1 MGLGGLGVVRAADGA
16 SIGEWRNRAAAP
28 SLLATVAH
36 DLRAPMSSLIAAAEV
51 LQRDYARLDD
61 PARLAMVASIHRNSL
76 WMREMTE
83 NLLCSAAIADGR
95 LTVEPRPV
103 DARAT
108 IDEIRSLVEPLL
120 AQKDQCL
127 RVVAEAVLPLVAGDA
142 HRISQVLLNLISN
155 AHRYSERGTTID
167 VSVRLVQ
174 GRIRVDVCDQG
185 PGVPR
190 SALRAIF
197 NAYERAG
204 RSGGGGLGIGL
215 SIVRSIV
222 EAHGGRLGAS
232 NRRTGGARFWFD
244 LPVMVAGECAE
255 LNSMKRV
262 G

>member
-1 MGLGGLGVVRAADGA
+1 MGLGGLDVVRAADDAVGHL
-16 SIGEWRNRAAAP
+16 RDRAAP
-28 SLLATVAH
+28 GLLATVAH

-51 LQRDYARLDD
+51 LHHDYTRLDD

-76 WMREMTE
+76 WMREMME

-95 LTVEPRPV
+95 MTIDPRPV
-103 DARAT
+103 DTRAT
-108 IDEIRSLVEPLL
+108 IDEIRGLVEPLL
-120 AQKDQCL
+120 AQKDQHLC
-127 RVVAEAVLPLVAGDA
+127 VMAEAVLPLVAGDP

-155 AHRYSERGTTID
+155 AHRYSDPGTTID

-174 GRIRVDVCDQG
+174 GRVRVEVCDQG
-185 PGVPR
+185 PGIPR

-204 RSGGGGLGIGL
+204 RSDGGGLGIGL

-222 EAHGGRLGAS
+222 EAHGGRFGAS
-232 NRRTGGARFWFD
+232 NRKTGGARLWFD
-244 LPVMVAGECAE
+244 LPVMVADECSE
-255 LNSMKRV
+255 LNSTKRV